1 MKFDFLGAAQSA
13 NSNESNSFTPR
24 IRNLYATVDWERL
37 RLAPAGRSVLVAGDH
52 EFQRHYAPYRG
63 DPGGGFLLPLFPNLL
78 DLQGSVLSGKG
89 IGRHGT
95 SQLPDVTFRSDGR
108 IEPIG
113 ETDFLVGATLH
124 ATEILD
130 VYSYAGEEH
139 VNREA
144 FAGGY
149 GYGSGTV
156 NNAGCL
162 TEGGTCTASTKLI
175 EQLTVGFWQKI
186 YQGPF
191 GRAQVGVQYSY
202 TQRDAFSGINNLA
215 PIVNDNIIFTSF
227 RYYFF

>member
-1 MKFDFLGAAQSA
+1 VAYELPLYNRTIHLEAFGIGRAFTDRVG
-13 NSNESNSFTPR
+13 SNEENVYTGG
-24 IRNLYATVDWERL
+24 V
-37 RLAPAGRSVLVAGDH
+37 
-52 EFQRHYAPYRG
+52 
-63 DPGGGFLLPLFPNLL
+63 GGGFLLPLFPNLL

-89 IGRHGT
+89 IGRYGT

-113 ETDFLVGATLH
+113 ETDFLMGATLH
-124 ATEILD
+124 ATKMLD

-202 TQRDAFSGINNLA
+202 TQRDAFSGLNNLA
-215 PIVNDNIIFTSF
+215 PIANDNIIFTSF
-227 RYYFF
+227 RYYPF